1 LAGQLP
7 GGAVDWGLAESSDA
21 ELITG
26 NSNKQ

>member
-1 LAGQLP
+1 LP
-7 GGAVDWGLAESSDA
+7 GGAVDWGQAESSDA